1 MSEVLRLFARL
12 TLDKSEY
19 EKGLQEAEDEA
30 SSAGGKFSKTL
41 GNVGN
46 AVGKVAKVGAA
57 GIAAGAGVVGA
68 LTKQSV
74 DAYASYEQLKGG
86 VETLFGSTYES
97 AEKMA
102 EATGMSLEDAQKAY
116 AEYEKNTQTV
126 LNNADK
132 AYMTA
137 GMSANDYMETVTS
150 FAASLIQSTGKVA
163 QQDTAAYKNE
173 LDNQYKETK
182 RTYAAQVKEATKA
195 WNDRIA
201 AAKKGSGENVE
212 VLKQQKEQELQA
224 MKDANAD
231 ALEELKAHNKKLVE
245 EMENANQKSVRTPE
259 SVAKATKLADQAIQ
273 DMSDNANKMGT
284 NIESI
289 QNAYTGFSKQNFTML
304 DNLKLGYGG
313 TKSEMER
320 LLRKAEEINGLDV
333 GTYQI
338 SSYADIVEAI
348 HAVQDELGI
357 TGTTSEEAAKTIEG
371 SLNAVKGAWTNLVA
385 GFANGDADLGQLMDN
400 LVVALVGENEGEGLL
415 NNILPAI
422 ERALKGIGEFIAK
435 AAPIIS
441 AKLPELM
448 NAILPSLLTAATSL
462 FAGLVSALPSLI
474 QVIIDQ
480 APTMLGMI
488 GEALI
493 NAGGQLVEVGGNLL
507 TSLFNGMMEGIPK
520 LVEFAS
526 QILSNI
532 GTGIEE
538 NLPGF
543 LETVLPKILSFTEM
557 LKENAG
563 QLISA
568 GLEMLLGIAQGLADG
583 LPALI
588 EYVPQ
593 IITNI
598 ANIINENGPKILA
611 TGVQIIITLVQGLIN
626 AIPTIV
632 ANIPKIIQ
640 AIVAVWSAFNWV
652 NLGKNVIT
660 AIKNGF
666 NALKTEL
673 PNTLKNIGQSAVN
686 FFKSID
692 WLGLG
697 KTVITAIG
705 NGITGLMTLIPQLI
719 GGIASTAFKL
729 FTSIDWLGLGSSVI
743 TAIGGGI
750 TKLVTL
756 VPDLIGGILGS
767 VTAKFAQV
775 DWIDIGKGVIDKLYS
790 GISSIGNGIADFF
803 GDIVDDIKDLFDFEW
818 KLPELKLPHIVVER
832 YIDVPVL
839 GTIPD
844 PTSMYVDWYRKAYD
858 QPYMFTE
865 PTVLPDGRGFGD
877 GPGGEIVYG
886 RNSLMRDIREAVG
899 GLGTFAPVIN
909 VYTQE
914 GQSNEEIANYVMER
928 MQRQYER
935 ARKVFA

>member
-1 MSEVLRLFARL
+1 MDLFTLVAKL
-12 TLDKSEY
+12 TIDKSQY
-19 EKGLQEAEDEA
+19 EQGLDEAESEA
-30 SSAGGKFSKTL
+30 SSAGGGFANAL
-41 GNVGN
+41 GK
-46 AVGKVAKVGAA
+46 VGKAAGTIAKVGAA
-57 GIAAGAGVVGA
+57 GIAAGSAAVGA
-68 LTKQSV
+68 LAKQSI
-74 DAYASYEQLKGG
+74 DAYGEYEQLVGG
-86 VETLFGSTYES
+86 VETLFGDS
-97 AEKMA
+97 
-102 EATGMSLEDAQKAY
+102 AQKVIADAGEAY
-116 AEYEKNTQTV
+116 K
-126 LNNADK
+126 
-132 AYMTA
+132 TA
-137 GMSANDYMETVTS
+137 GMSMNDYMETS
-150 FAASLIQSTGKVA
+150 IQSAASLINS
-163 QQDTAAYKNE
+163 
-173 LDNQYKETK
+173 LDGDQ
-182 RTYAAQVKEATKA
+182 
-195 WNDRIA
+195 
-201 AAKKGSGENVE
+201 
-212 VLKQQKEQELQA
+212 
-224 MKDANAD
+224 
-231 ALEELKAHNKKLVE
+231 
-245 EMENANQKSVRTPE
+245 
-259 SVAKATKLADQAIQ
+259 AKAAELMNMSITDMAD
-273 DMSDNANKMGT
+273 NVNKMGT
-284 NIESI
+284 SMEGV
-289 QNAYTGFSKQNFTML
+289 QNAYRGFSRGNFTML
-304 DNLKLGYGG
+304 DNLALGFAG
-313 TKSEMER
+313 TKDGMQQ
-320 LLRKAEEINGLDV
+320 LLDKAKELSGVEYNID
-333 GTYQI
+333 
-338 SSYADIVEAI
+338 SYADIVEAI
-348 HAVQDELGI
+348 HVVQNEMGI
-357 TGTTSEEAAKTIEG
+357 TGTTSKEASSTIEG
-371 SLNAVKGAWTNLVA
+371 SLNAVKSAWTNLVA

-462 FAGLVSALPSLI
+462 FTGLVGALPSLI

-480 APTMLGMI
+480 VPTMVGMI

-507 TSLFNGMMEGIPK
+507 TSLFNGLMEGIPK

-526 QILSNI
+526 EILSNI

-568 GLEMLLGIAQGLADG
+568 GMEMLLSIAQGLADG

-598 ANIINENGPKILA
+598 ANIINENGPKILT
-611 TGVQIIITLVQGLIN
+611 TGVQIIVTLVQGLIN

-673 PNTLKNIGQSAVN
+673 PNTLKNIGNSAVN

-719 GGIASTAFKL
+719 GGIATTAFNL

-743 TAIGGGI
+743 TSIGSGI

-756 VPDLIGGILGS
+756 VPDLMGGILGS
-767 VTAKFAQV
+767 VTAKFTQI

-790 GISSIGNGIADFF
+790 GISSIGSSIADFF

-886 RNSLMRDIREAVG
+886 RDSLMRDIREAVG

>member
-1 MSEVLRLFARL
+1 MDLFTLVAKL
-12 TLDKSEY
+12 TIDKSQY
-19 EKGLQEAEDEA
+19 EQGLDEAESEA
-30 SSAGGKFSKTL
+30 SSAGGGFASAL
-41 GNVGN
+41 GK
-46 AVGKVAKVGAA
+46 VGKAAGTIAKVGAA
-57 GIAAGAGVVGA
+57 GIAAGSAAVGA
-68 LTKQSV
+68 LAKQSI
-74 DAYASYEQLKGG
+74 DAYGEYEQLVGG
-86 VETLFGSTYES
+86 VETLFGDS
-97 AEKMA
+97 
-102 EATGMSLEDAQKAY
+102 AQKVIADAGEAY
-116 AEYEKNTQTV
+116 K
-126 LNNADK
+126 
-132 AYMTA
+132 TA
-137 GMSANDYMETVTS
+137 GMSMNDYMETS
-150 FAASLIQSTGKVA
+150 IQSAASLINS
-163 QQDTAAYKNE
+163 
-173 LDNQYKETK
+173 LDGDQ
-182 RTYAAQVKEATKA
+182 
-195 WNDRIA
+195 
-201 AAKKGSGENVE
+201 
-212 VLKQQKEQELQA
+212 
-224 MKDANAD
+224 
-231 ALEELKAHNKKLVE
+231 
-245 EMENANQKSVRTPE
+245 
-259 SVAKATKLADQAIQ
+259 AKAAELMNMSITDMAD
-273 DMSDNANKMGT
+273 NVNKMGT
-284 NIESI
+284 SMEGV
-289 QNAYTGFSKQNFTML
+289 QNAYRGFSRGNFTML
-304 DNLKLGYGG
+304 DNLALGFAG
-313 TKSEMER
+313 TKDGMQQ
-320 LLRKAEEINGLDV
+320 LLDKAKELSGVEYNID
-333 GTYQI
+333 
-338 SSYADIVEAI
+338 SYADIVEAI
-348 HAVQDELGI
+348 HVVQNEMGI
-357 TGTTSEEAAKTIEG
+357 TGTTSKEASSTIEG
-371 SLNAVKGAWTNLVA
+371 SLNAVKSAWTNLVA

-507 TSLFNGMMEGIPK
+507 TSLFNGLMEGIPK

-526 QILSNI
+526 EILSNI

-568 GLEMLLGIAQGLADG
+568 GMEMLLSIAQGLADG
-583 LPALI
+583 LPTLI

-611 TGVQIIITLVQGLIN
+611 TGVQIIVTLVQGLIT

-673 PNTLKNIGQSAVN
+673 PNALKNIGNSAVN

-692 WLGLG
+692 WIGLG

-705 NGITGLMTLIPQLI
+705 NGITGLMALIPQLI
-719 GGIASTAFKL
+719 GGIATTAFNL

-743 TAIGGGI
+743 TSIGGGI

-756 VPDLIGGILGS
+756 VPDLMGGILGS
-767 VTAKFAQV
+767 VTAKFAQI

-790 GISSIGNGIADFF
+790 GISSIGSSIADFF

-844 PTSMYVDWYRKAYD
+844 PTSMYVDWYKKAYD
-858 QPYMFTE
+858 VPYMFTE

-899 GLGTFAPVIN
+899 DIGGTTFAPVIN
-909 VYTQE
+909 VY
-914 GQSNEEIANYVMER
+914 GNGKSDREIADEIMNRLEKEYFT
-928 MQRQYER
+928 
-935 ARKVFA
+935 ARGRW

>member
-1 MSEVLRLFARL
+1 MDLFTLVAKL
-12 TLDKSEY
+12 TIDKSQY
-19 EKGLQEAEDEA
+19 EQGLDEAESEA
-30 SSAGGKFSKTL
+30 SSAGGGFASAL
-41 GNVGN
+41 GK
-46 AVGKVAKVGAA
+46 VGKAAGTIAKVGAA
-57 GIAAGAGVVGA
+57 GIAAGSAAVGA
-68 LTKQSV
+68 LAKQSI
-74 DAYASYEQLKGG
+74 DAYGEYEQLVGG
-86 VETLFGSTYES
+86 VETLFGDS
-97 AEKMA
+97 
-102 EATGMSLEDAQKAY
+102 AQKVIADAGEAY
-116 AEYEKNTQTV
+116 K
-126 LNNADK
+126 
-132 AYMTA
+132 TA
-137 GMSANDYMETVTS
+137 GMSMNDYMETS
-150 FAASLIQSTGKVA
+150 IQSAASLINS
-163 QQDTAAYKNE
+163 
-173 LDNQYKETK
+173 LDGDQ
-182 RTYAAQVKEATKA
+182 
-195 WNDRIA
+195 
-201 AAKKGSGENVE
+201 
-212 VLKQQKEQELQA
+212 
-224 MKDANAD
+224 
-231 ALEELKAHNKKLVE
+231 
-245 EMENANQKSVRTPE
+245 
-259 SVAKATKLADQAIQ
+259 AKAAELMNMSITDMAD
-273 DMSDNANKMGT
+273 NVNKMGT
-284 NIESI
+284 SMEGV
-289 QNAYTGFSKQNFTML
+289 QNAYRGFSRGNFTML
-304 DNLKLGYGG
+304 DNLALGFAG
-313 TKSEMER
+313 TKDGMQQ
-320 LLRKAEEINGLDV
+320 LLDKAEELSGVEYNID
-333 GTYQI
+333 
-338 SSYADIVEAI
+338 SYADIVEAI
-348 HAVQDELGI
+348 HVVQNEMGI
-357 TGTTSEEAAKTIEG
+357 TGTTSKEASSTIEG
-371 SLNAVKGAWTNLVA
+371 SLNAVKSAWTNLVA

-526 QILSNI
+526 EILSNI

-568 GLEMLLGIAQGLADG
+568 GMEMLLSIAQGLADG

-611 TGVQIIITLVQGLIN
+611 TGVQIIVTLVQGLIN

-673 PNTLKNIGQSAVN
+673 PNALKNIGQSSVN

-705 NGITGLMTLIPQLI
+705 NGITGLLTIIPQLI
-719 GGIASTAFKL
+719 GGIATTAFNL

-743 TAIGGGI
+743 TSIGGGI

-756 VPDLIGGILGS
+756 VPDLMGGILGS
-767 VTAKFAQV
+767 VTAKFTQI

-790 GISSIGNGIADFF
+790 GISSIGSSIADFF

-844 PTSMYVDWYRKAYD
+844 PTSMYVDWYRKAYE

-886 RNSLMRDIREAVG
+886 RDSLMRDIREAVKDIG
-899 GLGTFAPVIN
+899 GTGGTTFAPVIN
-909 VYTQE
+909 VYGNGKSDREISDEIMNRLEQE
-914 GQSNEEIANYVMER
+914 YFN
-928 MQRQYER
+928 
-935 ARKVFA
+935 ARGRW